1 MSTNAEESYYNDKYD
16 AIVANEFTYLETSQ
30 TKLTASIVHAC
41 CGSLSSLSSVLVLSI
56 IYRSKIGL
64 RNLRLHLI
72 LCDWVVNPPNA
83 KGYDIYS
90 IRRKQLWELH
100 NKRYTGILR
109 PLLLG
114 SNDFFSLWLVLL
126 LLVHYSVPDVEEE
139 VWDAS
144 RTIHSYRRPML
155 PLADRFEFSVDKG

>member
-1 MSTNAEESYYNDKYD
+1 MLR
-16 AIVANEFTYLETSQ
+16 IFVVAVFGTRPIHHLQVPDRPFLY
-30 TKLTASIVHAC
+30 
-41 CGSLSSLSSVLVLSI
+41 SSPLLVCN
-56 IYRSKIGL
+56 